1 VTATNADLSQLLKGP
16 CLEKSDRFTAHSDL
30 LSRGERFA
38 YASGLEILVS
48 LQNGEDSGQNNC
60 ARLRLGHCE

>member
-1 VTATNADLSQLLKGP
+1 MTATNADLSQLLKGP

-48 LQNGEDSGQNNC
+48 LQNGESDGAYNC
-60 ARLRLGHCE
+60 AGPRLGHCE